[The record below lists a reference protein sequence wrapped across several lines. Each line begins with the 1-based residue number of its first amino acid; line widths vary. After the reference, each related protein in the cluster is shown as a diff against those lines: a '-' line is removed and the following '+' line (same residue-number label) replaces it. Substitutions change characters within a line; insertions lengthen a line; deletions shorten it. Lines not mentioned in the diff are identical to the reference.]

1 MTECLFRLEDVCV
14 DLDSVRGPKSVLRNL
29 SFEVHSG
36 EIVGV
41 VGRSG
46 VGKSTLL
53 RALGGLVDITAGT
66 LTFAGTPV
74 AGPPAGA
81 VVVFQ
86 DYQNA
91 LLPWRTAARNVELG
105 LEGTISRAE
114 RRTRVAHALH
124 MVELSDHAADYP
136 WRMSGGMAQRIQIA
150 RALALEPAVLL
161 MDEPFGALDAIT
173 KASLQDVLLTVQ
185 RKTGATVVFVTH
197 DLDEA
202 IYLSDRVLVMGGPPG
217 VVTML
222 VNTELPSA
230 RDQLT
235 TREAPK
241 YLHLRHLLGETLRSG
256 DG

>member
-1 MTECLFRLEDVCV
+1 MTGRLFRLENVSI
-14 DLDSVRGPKSVLRNL
+14 DLDSVRGPKPVLRDL
-29 SFEVHSG
+29 SFEVHSH

-53 RALGGLVDITAGT
+53 KAMGGLIGIDSGT
-66 LTFAGTPV
+66 LTYANSSVT
-74 AGPPAGA
+74 APPAG
-81 VVVFQ
+81 VVMVFQ

-105 LEGTISRAE
+105 LEGSVPRAQ
-114 RRTRVAHALH
+114 RRARVAHALE

-136 WRMSGGMAQRIQIA
+136 WRMSGGMAQRLQIA
-150 RALALEPAVLL
+150 RALALEPTVLL

-173 KASLQDVLLTVQ
+173 KASLQDVLLALQ
-185 RKTGATVVFVTH
+185 RQTGTTVVFVTH

-217 VVTML
+217 VVTAL
-222 VNTELPSA
+222 KDTELPLE
-230 RDQLT
+230 RDQVT
-235 TREAPK
+235 TRELPE
-241 YLHLRHLLGETLRSG
+241 YLRLRHLLGETLRPG
-256 DG
+256 NA